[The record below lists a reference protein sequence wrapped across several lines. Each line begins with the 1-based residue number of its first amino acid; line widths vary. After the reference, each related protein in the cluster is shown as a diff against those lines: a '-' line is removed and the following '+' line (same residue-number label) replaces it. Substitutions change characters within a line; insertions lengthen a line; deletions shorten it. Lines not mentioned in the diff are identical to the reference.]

1 MKIVIP
7 NKPLSQDD
15 KVTVMLFMQFAR
27 RNGIKMDIL
36 YENAE
41 TFFKLTS
48 KLGVI
53 GDLYLFCG
61 RRFTTYLS
69 MEELI
74 LSQLWRF
81 FVYDNLKLYSD
92 DIKDKVRR
100 SLIDNILINGDKGD
114 ERLKKL
120 FKKYNL
126 RNGF

>member
-7 NKPLSQDD
+7 NKTLSKDN
-15 KVTVMLFMQFAR
+15 KVTVKLFMQFAKM
-27 RNGIKMDIL
+27 NDIKMDIL

>member
-7 NKPLSQDD
+7 NKTLSKDN
-15 KVTVMLFMQFAR
+15 KVTVKLFMQFAKM
-27 RNGIKMDIL
+27 NDIKMDIL

-100 SLIDNILINGDKGD
+100 NLIDNILINGDKGD

>member
-1 MKIVIP
+1 MKFTIP
-7 NKPLSQDD
+7 RRPLSKDD
-15 KVTVMLFMQFAR
+15 KVTVMLFTQFAKM
-27 RNGIKMDIL
+27 NGIKMDIL

-61 RRFTTYLS
+61 RHFTTCLS
-69 MEELI
+69 KEELI

-126 RNGF
+126 RNEF